1 MIQELKET
9 TAVKDL
15 PDPPNPA
22 RGDAVDAKAP
32 TSTDDISTTTT
43 TMATPELIIF
53 PKEKNSCVVPDCN
66 KVYANAGSLKTHL
79 IKVHAYT
86 RIEFQFDVCM
96 NTFDEVK
103 KASCVNYL
111 YLCFIHCSFNN
122 NLFI

>member
-1 MIQELKET
+1 MIQELKKT

-15 PDPPNPA
+15 PDPPDPA

-32 TSTDDISTTTT
+32 TSADISTTTT
-43 TMATPELIIF
+43 TATPELLLF
-53 PKEKNSCVVPDCN
+53 PEEKNSCVVADCT

-86 RIEFQFDVCM
+86 HIEFQCDVCM

-103 KASCVNYL
+103 KLNRHKKLHV
-111 YLCFIHCSFNN
+111 
-122 NLFI
+122 